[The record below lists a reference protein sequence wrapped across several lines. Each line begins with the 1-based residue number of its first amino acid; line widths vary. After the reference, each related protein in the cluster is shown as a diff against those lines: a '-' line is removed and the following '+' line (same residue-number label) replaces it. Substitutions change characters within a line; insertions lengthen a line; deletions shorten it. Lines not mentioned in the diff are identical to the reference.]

1 MCIKQNSI
9 RSRDALKKLP
19 REVILD
25 VEFNHL
31 KQHTVV
37 WLLST
42 RKGTLL
48 AVQTLTEAVNRVE
61 SLAQPGEQVL
71 AEFEQ

>member
-1 MCIKQNSI
+1 MDITQNST

-19 REVILD
+19 EVVILD
-25 VEFNHL
+25 GDLNNL
-31 KQHTVV
+31 KQDSVV

-42 RKGTLL
+42 IKRTLL
-48 AVQTLTEAVNRVE
+48 AMQTLTEAVNRE
-61 SLAQPGEQVL
+61 ETLAQPGEQVL